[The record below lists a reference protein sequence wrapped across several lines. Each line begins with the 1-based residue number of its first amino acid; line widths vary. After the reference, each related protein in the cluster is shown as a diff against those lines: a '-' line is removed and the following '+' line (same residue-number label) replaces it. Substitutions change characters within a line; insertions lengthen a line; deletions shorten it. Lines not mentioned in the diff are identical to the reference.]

1 MSKQILQKKLRVV
14 QNNFILVYAASRL
27 FCEPRVLHILE
38 TLGTGNLGRFHMRFN
53 DIAAFLKEDI
63 SKREKNN
70 EFVKMGIRMML
81 KEPFELIKDYC
92 NLTNQISLFKK
103 QEWYHFARLLRN
115 CVSHNFRFIFD
126 DRNKRLLPVSYKGK
140 IIDISME
147 NTDMHLSFF
156 GQSDIWELFCEMSS
170 FVDDVLN

>member
-1 MSKQILQKKLRVV
+1 MTKKILQEKLRVV

-27 FCEPRVLHILE
+27 FCEPRVLNILE
-38 TLGTGNLGRFHMRFN
+38 TLGEGSLGRHNMRFN
-53 DIAAFLKEDI
+53 EIAIFLKCDI

-92 NLTNQISLFKK
+92 KLTNQSSLFKK
-103 QEWYHFARLLRN
+103 QKWYHFARLLRN
-115 CVSHNFRFIFD
+115 CVSHNFRFKFLNYD
-126 DRNKRLLPVSYKGK
+126 ERLLPISYKGK
-140 IIDISME
+140 TIDISKD
-147 NTDMHLSFF
+147 NTELHLSFF
-156 GQSDIWELFCEMSS
+156 GQSDIWELFCEISS

>member
-27 FCEPRVLHILE
+27 FCEPRVIDILE
-38 TLGTGNLGRFHMRFN
+38 TLGTGSLGRHHMNFN
-53 DIAAFLKEDI
+53 EIAAFLKKDI

-70 EFVKMGIRMML
+70 EFVKMGIRTIL

-92 NLTNQISLFKK
+92 KLTSQISLFKK
-103 QEWYHFARLLRN
+103 QEWHHFTRLLRN
-115 CVSHNFRFIFD
+115 CVSHNFRFIFND
-126 DRNKRLLPVSYKGK
+126 SDKRLLPISYKGK
-140 IIDISME
+140 TIDINME

-156 GQSDIWELFCEMSS
+156 GQSDIWELFCEMRT
-170 FVDDVLN
+170 FVDNDLN